1 MLAKTHSFAICTIPM
16 SPFTMRL
23 KPIIITKVSIT
34 DLAVRVHRASN
45 PMVYQFLRRPEVLVA
60 FFTDMVSCGISSV
73 LFKSMIVEEISIATG
88 TVSHYAANQ
97 HQHCDSV
104 SVKKRCTHRSYV
116 SGWQG
121 YCDWKLVGW
130 RLFWP
135 SSYPI
140 VHTYL

>member
-1 MLAKTHSFAICTIPM
+1 M

-23 KPIIITKVSIT
+23 KPVIVTKVSIT
-34 DLAVRVHRASN
+34 NLAVRVHRASN

-88 TVSHYAANQ
+88 TVSHYPANQ
-97 HQHCDSV
+97 HQHCNLA

-116 SGWQG
+116 SIWQE
-121 YCDWKLVGW
+121 YYDWWLMG
-130 RLFWP
+130 
-135 SSYPI
+135 
-140 VHTYL
+140 